1 MSFLYETT
9 QNKGLLLYSH
19 NNMIILR
26 HKNDHAFS
34 QPLLMADDYKS
45 DLCDVIYN
53 STIYFTYIN
62 NTGDIVVRSILDQT
76 FPCLVNVPT
85 DSSFHTPKLV
95 EFDGR
100 LLLFYSEKNKESYTI
115 KCMIPYQN
123 KQYINY
129 DFGSF
134 TVTPLIDF
142 CSLEKELIL
151 SINTSIT
158 KKIFSLSNDF
168 SFKQIE
174 LDTQKYTDEI
184 SKLEAML
191 QSAKRQYNEL
201 MNVAEQY
208 RSEAIKWNNRF
219 KGISP

>member
-1 MSFLYETT
+1 MPFLYETT
-9 QNKGLLLYSH
+9 TGKGLLLYSH
-19 NNMIILR
+19 INMIILR

-45 DLCDVIYN
+45 SLFDMVYN
-53 STIYFTYIN
+53 STIYFTYIS

-76 FPCLVNVPT
+76 FPCLINKPI
-85 DSSFHTPKLV
+85 DSSFYSPKLV

-100 LLLFYSEKNKESYTI
+100 LLLFYTEKNKESYTI

-123 KQYINY
+123 KQYITY

-134 TVTPLIDF
+134 TVVPALSF
-142 CSLEKELIL
+142 CCLEKDLIISL
-151 SINTSIT
+151 NTPSS
-158 KKIFSLSNDF
+158 KKLYSLS
-168 SFKQIE
+168 SSYTFKEIP
-174 LDTQKYTDEI
+174 LDSEKYIAEI
-184 SKLEAML
+184 SNLKNML
-191 QSAKRQYNEL
+191 QSAQNQYNEL

-208 RSEAIKWNNRF
+208 RNEAIKWNNRF